1 MFYVIA
7 IGLPFISLSSV
18 INGYFS
24 AVRKTYKSALSQV
37 FELILKII
45 ISIFLLKYLFTA
57 NVEIICIYLIAA
69 DVISEIFSG
78 IFLYLLYKFE
88 IKQYLVRQTIE
99 EDFKKAILQITLPVT
114 ITSYIRSGLSTL
126 KQFIVPRRLLVFGL
140 PYTIALSEYGKI
152 TGMALPVI
160 MFPFVFIGS
169 FSLLIIPE
177 FSGLLAK
184 GYHKRIRYIIKRIFI
199 VTLIFSIG
207 IATILLCFSNKLSF
221 FLFQNI
227 DCAIYIKLLS
237 PLIAFMYLD
246 NIIDNMLKGLNQ
258 QIQVMLCNI
267 IDLLISIF
275 LLYFLLPNIGVY
287 GFIITIYVSEIFN
300 FTVSYITLCKHTG
313 FKLFT

>member
-78 IFLYLLYKFE
+78 MFLYFLYKFE
-88 IKQYLVRQTIE
+88 IKQYLVRQTIK
-99 EDFKKAILQITLPVT
+99 EDFKKAILQITLPVA

-126 KQFIVPRRLLVFGL
+126 KQFIVPRRLRVFGL

-169 FSLLIIPE
+169 F
-177 FSGLLAK
+177 
-184 GYHKRIRYIIKRIFI
+184 R
-199 VTLIFSIG
+199 FSIG

-313 FKLFT
+313 FKLFNLFFL